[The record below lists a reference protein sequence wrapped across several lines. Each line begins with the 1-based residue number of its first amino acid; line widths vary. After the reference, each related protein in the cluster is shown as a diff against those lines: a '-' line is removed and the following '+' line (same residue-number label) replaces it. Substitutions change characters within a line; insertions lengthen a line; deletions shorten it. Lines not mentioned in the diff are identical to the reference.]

1 MTYVQKESGNCED
14 VLKMALKNDNQKKT
28 KKNQQKQTINNNST
42 KTKYSKNKIEKT
54 LTFST
59 WGLLLLLWYIVT
71 KLGIFTPTLLPGPA
85 RVWSAFWRI
94 LANGYNGVP
103 LWLHLGASFKRL
115 FVALFFAILTAI
127 PLGLLSGY
135 FNKVEAV
142 IDSVV
147 EFYRPLPPLAYYTLL
162 VLWFGIDDTSK
173 QILLFLAAFAPIY
186 IACVSAVRK
195 LNQDF
200 VLSARSL
207 GASQKDVFLNIVL
220 PASLP
225 EIFTGIRT
233 AFGIAYTTL
242 VSSEMVAATSGIG
255 WMVLDASNFL
265 KSDVIF
271 VGIIIMGISGV
282 IIDAGLRL
290 LEKKIIFWKGHI

>member
-1 MTYVQKESGNCED
+1 
-14 VLKMALKNDNQKKT
+14 MALDNNKNNKKEKSNASQNADKT
-28 KKNQQKQTINNNST
+28 VSRESNKKKKSNT
-42 KTKYSKNKIEKT
+42 ERA
-54 LTFST
+54 LTFLT
-59 WGLLLLLWYIVT
+59 WASIFIVWYVIT
-71 KLGIFTPTLLPGPA
+71 RLGIFTPTLLPGPA
-85 RVWSAFWRI
+85 RVWRAFIRI
-94 LANGYNGVP
+94 LENGYNGVP
-103 LWLHLGASFKRL
+103 LWVHLGASFKRL
-115 FVALFFAILTAI
+115 FVALFFAIFSAV

-135 FNKVEAV
+135 FDKIEAV

-200 VLSARSL
+200 VLSAKSL
-207 GASQKDVFLNIVL
+207 GAAQKDVFFKIVL

-233 AFGIAYTTL
+233 AFGVAYTTL

-271 VGIIIMGISGV
+271 VGIIIMGITGV
-282 IIDAGLRL
+282 IIDSGLRF
-290 LEKKIIFWKGHI
+290 LERKIIFWKGHV

>member
-1 MTYVQKESGNCED
+1 
-14 VLKMALKNDNQKKT
+14 MALNNKEKQNNNSAGQTNQTISRESNKNKKT
-28 KKNQQKQTINNNST
+28 KTEKALTI
-42 KTKYSKNKIEKT
+42 
-54 LTFST
+54 LT
-59 WGLLLLLWYIVT
+59 WGSIFLIWYVVT
-71 KLGIFTPTLLPGPA
+71 RLGIFTPTLLPGPA
-85 RVWSAFWRI
+85 RVWEAFLRI
-94 LANGYNGVP
+94 LENGYNGVP
-103 LWLHLGASFKRL
+103 LWVHLGASFKRL
-115 FVALFFAILTAI
+115 FVAIFFAISTAV

-135 FNKVEAV
+135 FDKIEA
-142 IDSVV
+142 ILDSVV

-162 VLWFGIDDTSK
+162 ILWFGIDDTSK

-200 VLSARSL
+200 VLSAKSL
-207 GASQKDVFLNIVL
+207 GADQKDVFLKIVL

-233 AFGIAYTTL
+233 AFGVAYTTL

-271 VGIIIMGISGV
+271 VGIIIMGITGV
-282 IIDAGLRL
+282 IIDAGLRF
-290 LEKKIIFWKGHI
+290 LERKIIFWKGHI

>member
-1 MTYVQKESGNCED
+1 
-14 VLKMALKNDNQKKT
+14 MALNNKNGNNKNSNSAAQTTKQNIGRDRAKNKKT
-28 KKNQQKQTINNNST
+28 KT
-42 KTKYSKNKIEKT
+42 EKA
-54 LTFST
+54 LTFLT
-59 WGLLLLLWYIVT
+59 WGSIFLIWYVVT
-71 KLGIFTPTLLPGPA
+71 RLGIFTPTLLPGPL
-85 RVWSAFWRI
+85 RVWKSFLNI
-94 LANGYNGVP
+94 LENGYNGVP

-115 FVALFFAILTAI
+115 FVALFFAIFSAV

-135 FNKVEAV
+135 FDKVEAV

-200 VLSARSL
+200 VLSAKSL
-207 GASQKDVFLNIVL
+207 GAEQKDVFFKIVF

-233 AFGIAYTTL
+233 AFGVAYTTL

-271 VGIIIMGISGV
+271 VGIIIMGITGV
-282 IIDAGLRL
+282 IIDAGLRF
-290 LEKKIIFWKGHI
+290 LERKIIFWKGHL

>member
-1 MTYVQKESGNCED
+1 MDSDNNKEEKSNSNSSQNT
-14 VLKMALKNDNQKKT
+14 KNNISREPNKNKKT
-28 KKNQQKQTINNNST
+28 K
-42 KTKYSKNKIEKT
+42 IEKI

-59 WGLLLLLWYIVT
+59 WGSILLLWYIVT
-71 KLGIFTPTLLPGPA
+71 KLGIFTPTLLPGPV
-85 RVWSAFWRI
+85 RVWRSFINI
-94 LANGYNGVP
+94 LENGYNGVP

-115 FVALFFAILTAI
+115 FVALFFAIFSAI

-135 FNKVEAV
+135 FDKVEAV

-173 QILLFLAAFAPIY
+173 QILLFLAGFAPIY

-200 VLSARSL
+200 VLSAKSL
-207 GASQKDVFLNIVL
+207 GASQKDVFFKIVL

-233 AFGIAYTTL
+233 AFGVAYTTL
-242 VSSEMVAATSGIG
+242 VSAEMVAATSGIG

-265 KSDVIF
+265 KSEVIF
-271 VGIIIMGISGV
+271 VGIIIMGITGV
-282 IIDAGLRL
+282 IIDAGLRF
-290 LEKKIIFWKGHI
+290 LERKLIFWKGHV

>member
-1 MTYVQKESGNCED
+1 MTLNKNQNNKQKEKSTTNNSKTSREST
-14 VLKMALKNDNQKKT
+14 KNKKT
-28 KKNQQKQTINNNST
+28 KTE
-42 KTKYSKNKIEKT
+42 KILT
-54 LTFST
+54 LST
-59 WGLLLLLWYIVT
+59 WGSIFLLWYVIT
-71 KLGIFTPTLLPGPA
+71 KLGIFTPTLLPGPLK
-85 RVWSAFWRI
+85 VWKAFLNI
-94 LANGYNGVP
+94 LENGYNKVP

-115 FVALFFAILTAI
+115 FVALFFAIFSAI

-135 FNKVEAV
+135 FDKVEAV

-173 QILLFLAAFAPIY
+173 QILLFLAGFAPIY

-200 VLSARSL
+200 VLSAKSM
-207 GASQKDVFLNIVL
+207 GASQKDVFLKIVL

-233 AFGIAYTTL
+233 AFGVAYTTL
-242 VSSEMVAATSGIG
+242 VSAEMVAATSGIG

-265 KSDVIF
+265 KSEVIF
-271 VGIIIMGISGV
+271 VGIIIMGITGV
-282 IIDAGLRL
+282 IIDAGLRF
-290 LEKKIIFWKGHI
+290 LERKLIFWKGHV

>member
-1 MTYVQKESGNCED
+1 MTT
-14 VLKMALKNDNQKKT
+14 KNDSNQENQNISNNIQRNGKT
-28 KKNQQKQTINNNST
+28 KT
-42 KTKYSKNKIEKT
+42 EKT
-54 LTFST
+54 LTIIT
-59 WGLLLLLWYIVT
+59 WASIFILWYVIT
-71 KLGIFTPTLLPGPA
+71 KLEIFTPTLLPGPVK
-85 RVWSAFWRI
+85 VWKAFLKI
-94 LANGYNGVP
+94 LDQGYNNVP
-103 LWLHLGASFKRL
+103 LWVHLGASFKRL
-115 FVALFFAILTAI
+115 FVALFFAIITSV

-135 FNKVEAV
+135 FDKVEAI

-173 QILLFLAAFAPIY
+173 QVLLFLAAFAPIY

-200 VLSARSL
+200 VLSAKSL
-207 GASQKDVFLNIVL
+207 GASQMDVFFKIVL

-233 AFGIAYTTL
+233 AFGVAYTTL

-271 VGIIIMGISGV
+271 VGIIIMGITGV
-282 IIDAGLRL
+282 LIDAGLRF
-290 LEKKIIFWKGHI
+290 LERKIIYWKGHV